1 MTCPNFEIR
10 PSIKTNLK
18 SSLMTTN
25 SLILLSEFDA
35 WEFPFLYQL
44 DVPECSCIEEI
55 WNINNL
61 EPFEHLG
68 LNHNELQNLER
79 LMTKFRT
86 EELYTPVFMFAKWCI
101 SAAPFA
107 GWDHNAFAEF
117 DILYNHFITNKGEGK
132 KTDFYDGDELN
143 FWKNY
148 FKLRAFENTLPH
160 FTNSL
165 RNLINHHTRLKD
177 EFSQETHP

>member
-1 MTCPNFEIR
+1 MTCPNFETR

-18 SSLMTTN
+18 TSLMTTN

-68 LNHNELQNLER
+68 LNHNELQNLEH

-86 EELYTPVFMFAKWCI
+86 EELYTPVFRFAQMVYFGGTIRWMGSQC
-101 SAAPFA
+101 FE
-107 GWDHNAFAEF
+107 EF
-117 DILYNHFITNKGEGK
+117 DIMYRPFHYT
-132 KTDFYDGDELN
+132 
-143 FWKNY
+143 
-148 FKLRAFENTLPH
+148 
-160 FTNSL
+160 
-165 RNLINHHTRLKD
+165 
-177 EFSQETHP
+177 

>member
-1 MTCPNFEIR
+1 MTCPNFEMR
-10 PSIKTNLK
+10 PSIKANLK

-35 WEFPFLYQL
+35 WEFPFLYKL

-86 EELYTPVFMFAKWCI
+86 EELYEPIFRFAEWCI

-107 GWDHNAFAEF
+107 GWDHDAFKEF
-117 DILYNHFITNKGEGK
+117 NIMYDHFITNKGKGSK
-132 KTDFYDGDELN
+132 PHFYDGDELN

-148 FKLRAFENTLPH
+148 FKLQTFENTLPH

-165 RNLINHHTRLKD
+165 RNLIHRYTCLKGV
-177 EFSQETHP
+177 FSQETHP